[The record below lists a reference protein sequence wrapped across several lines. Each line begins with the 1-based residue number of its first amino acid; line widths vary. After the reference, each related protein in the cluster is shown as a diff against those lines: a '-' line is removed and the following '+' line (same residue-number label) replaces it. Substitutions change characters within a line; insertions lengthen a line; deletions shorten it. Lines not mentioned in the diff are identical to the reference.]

1 MYEQLGPN
9 QEMATYGA
17 RIVETLLR
25 NMAFGAKKALDKPD
39 EENIHDLRVT
49 CLRLRHAVRL
59 FDRLFG
65 DRRARKVRR
74 RLRDVQDL
82 LAAVRSCD
90 VAGQV
95 LALEPVAASMSP
107 RERKRILAV
116 LTQERRRSLRP
127 LRARLRKMQRSNV
140 TQRWRTRLLGAA

>member
-1 MYEQLGPN
+1 MYPQVSPN
-9 QEMATYGA
+9 LDMAAYGA

-25 NMAFGAKKALDKPD
+25 NMAFGSKKALDKPD

-65 DRRARKVRR
+65 SRRARKVRR

-82 LAAVRSCD
+82 LAVVRSCD
-90 VAGQV
+90 VAAQV
-95 LALEPVAASMSP
+95 LELEPIATAMSP
-107 RERKRILAV
+107 QERKRILAV
-116 LTQERRRSLRP
+116 LAQERRRSLRP
-127 LRARLRKMQRSNV
+127 LRAKLRKMQRSNV
-140 TQRWRTRLLGAA
+140 TQRWRARLLGAA